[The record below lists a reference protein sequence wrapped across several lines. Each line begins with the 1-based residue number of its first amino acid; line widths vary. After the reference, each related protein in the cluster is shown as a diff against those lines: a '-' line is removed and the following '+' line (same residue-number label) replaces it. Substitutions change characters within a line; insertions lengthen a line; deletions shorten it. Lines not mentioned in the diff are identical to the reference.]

1 MNRIR
6 KTGKSNFEAFAADD
20 SDAMPPLWKSAIRAF
35 LWLAMLAWFIL
46 LGNYR
51 CGNPLGL

>member
-1 MNRIR
+1 MTSSDKKPKN
-6 KTGKSNFEAFAADD
+6 NFHALAADD
-20 SDAMPPLWKSAIRAF
+20 SNAMPPLWKSALRAL
-35 LWLAMLAWFIL
+35 LWLAMLAWFVI

>member
-1 MNRIR
+1 MNRTL
-6 KTGKSNFEAFAADD
+6 KPTKSNFKEFAADD
-20 SDAMPPLWKSAIRAF
+20 SDAIQPLWKSILHAF
-35 LWLAMLAWFIL
+35 LWLAMLAWFVL

>member
-1 MNRIR
+1 MKRPR

-20 SDAMPPLWKSAIRAF
+20 SDAMPPLWKSILRTF
-35 LWLAMLAWFIL
+35 LWLAMLAWFVL